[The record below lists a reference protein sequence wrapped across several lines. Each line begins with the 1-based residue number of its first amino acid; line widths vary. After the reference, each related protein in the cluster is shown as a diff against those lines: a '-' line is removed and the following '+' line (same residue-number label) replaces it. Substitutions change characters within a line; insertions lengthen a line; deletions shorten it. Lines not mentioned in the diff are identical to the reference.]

1 MEKEELYNMCKS
13 IIDLHKQRY
22 AIVKS
27 EIEKIIRDN
36 VKMKGIFKEN

>member
-13 IIDLHKQRY
+13 IIDLNKQRY

-27 EIEKIIRDN
+27 EIEKI
-36 VKMKGIFKEN
+36 